1 MADVG
6 GVWVTSEK
14 KGGVEQK
21 GYIYTYSMRSV
32 TLSQVGC
39 GIKTK
44 ERLYTKYR
52 V

>member
-14 KGGVEQK
+14 KGRVEQK
-21 GYIYTYSMRSV
+21 GYIYSMRSV

-44 ERLYTKYR
+44 ERLYTEY
-52 V
+52 